1 VHGFAASR
9 AQAIRESSW
18 QSACNLRPLLSL
30 PAPGFVPKVTLLLLP
45 IFETL
50 STCRAGT
57 TIIPA
62 IEIGNSSSNAFALS
76 CGNDELAVLPRYVS
90 AQLPDCF

>member
-1 VHGFAASR
+1 M
-9 AQAIRESSW
+9 
-18 QSACNLRPLLSL
+18 
-30 PAPGFVPKVTLLLLP
+30 PAPGFVPKVTLLPLL

-50 STCRAGT
+50 PACRAGT

-62 IEIGNSSSNAFALS
+62 IEFGKNSSNAFALS
-76 CGNDELAVLPRYVS
+76 CGNDELAVLPRDVS